1 VEGYGNKPEKYLPIF
16 KKFGVTHV
24 IRLNKASYVTAP
36 FIASG
41 IRVTDLTYPD
51 GSIPPQAIVDR
62 FFSICEEERGVI
74 AIHCKAG
81 LGRTGTL
88 IGLWAMRE
96 YQFPASSFIGWIRV
110 ARPGSVLGPQ
120 QHYLIQK
127 EDQMFNWTPYSEQFQ
142 SPKCISKTAYERTED
157 KKLRASLEM
166 SASDRRKIDFGDK
179 NQGEYLMSAKKRN

>member
-41 IRVTDLTYPD
+41 IKVTDLTYPD

-62 FFSICEEERGVI
+62 FFSICDKERGVI

-96 YQFPASSFIGWIRV
+96 Y
-110 ARPGSVLGPQ
+110 
-120 QHYLIQK
+120 
-127 EDQMFNWTPYSEQFQ
+127 
-142 SPKCISKTAYERTED
+142 
-157 KKLRASLEM
+157 
-166 SASDRRKIDFGDK
+166 
-179 NQGEYLMSAKKRN
+179 